1 VLSSNEH
8 ANAMNSDS
16 TMVTEQAV
24 SLQNSTQ
31 TEATSHEAVNVVRSD
46 MVSGDQTNQGSVI
59 CDQTRELAASMINS
73 EPGSNET
80 TLPIP
85 LLQHFKEKLKT
96 ITEKDLCTIAQHL
109 YISIAITAE
118 ESYAI

>member
-1 VLSSNEH
+1 VDATNRLRYTRRSVFSSNEH
-8 ANAMNSDS
+8 ANAMNSDT

-46 MVSGDQTNQGSVI
+46 VTKPTRVVLRT
-59 CDQTRELAASMINS
+59 CDQTREMAASIINS
-73 EPGSNET
+73 ELGSNET

-85 LLQHFKEKLKT
+85 LLQHFKDIPLQN
-96 ITEKDLCTIAQHL
+96 I
-109 YISIAITAE
+109 YIFQ
-118 ESYAI
+118 